1 MKAITLT
8 DPKEMK
14 VDKLPDKEFKI
25 MIVREANKMQ
35 NNIHNKMKLG
45 REFKVR
51 MRFIKQMVV
60 IKE

>member
-1 MKAITLT
+1 
-8 DPKEMK
+8 MK

-25 MIVREANKMQ
+25 MIVREANEMQ
-35 NNIHNKMKLG
+35 NNIHNEMKLG
-45 REFKVR
+45 RELMVR